1 MWIGMGENKNLNLLF
16 LSTQALEDNV
26 AQGAGVE
33 NIPDS
38 PLLGFDLNGPSNRM
52 DLCELGWSPLP
63 FHI

>member
-1 MWIGMGENKNLNLLF
+1 MRKGMGENKNLNLLF
-16 LSTQALEDNV
+16 LSTQALEYNV

-38 PLLGFDLNGPSNRM
+38 PLAGPSNRM